1 MGRTAI
7 TRAGRTV
14 LVGLAAATIA
24 ALAGGTASAAATPG
38 HNAKPAKVARKIL
51 AATGGKEIAY
61 VRGGVIYASLGA
73 AETRL
78 TEDQVNARPRFS
90 PDGHRIA
97 YVHNGTVWV
106 MDAGG
111 TGKRQVSDRIGGGPA
126 WSPDGRWI
134 AFAGLSCTGGPGVF
148 RVSSTAP
155 APAAEPLFPA
165 SCRDQALPQ
174 VASISG
180 LEPGAS
186 VSLVERMRTD
196 NAVAWSPDG
205 TKIAFRGGECDDIA
219 DACLSVG
226 DVATGGETAIDVYGG
241 GGNLDQGFGVVPAW
255 RIDGKRIA
263 WTAYTAGTAPLHVEE
278 ANADG
283 TGKRVIGVTDDREMV
298 YVTRT
303 EGALTATAS
312 GKPVVT
318 LVNLAT
324 GARTAF
330 QQGSQPTVQP

>member
-1 MGRTAI
+1 MGRTII
-7 TRAGRTV
+7 TRAM
-14 LVGLAAATIA
+14 LVGFSAAGLAA
-24 ALAGGTASAAATPG
+24 LFGGTAAQAAAPG
-38 HNAKPAKVARKIL
+38 HANKAAGVSKKIL

-61 VRGGVIYASLGA
+61 VRGGVIYASFGA
-73 AETRL
+73 TETRL

-106 MDAGG
+106 MNADG
-111 TGKRQVSDRIGGGPA
+111 TGKRQVSDRVGGGPA
-126 WSPDGRWI
+126 WSPDGQSI
-134 AFAGLSCTGGPGVF
+134 AFAGPSCTGGPGVF
-148 RVSSTAP
+148 RISSTTP
-155 APAAEPLFPA
+155 APTVEPLFPA
-165 SCRDQALPQ
+165 SCRGQAVPQ

-180 LEPGAS
+180 LEPGTS

-205 TKIAFRGGECDDIA
+205 TKIAFRGGECDAIA

-226 DVATGGETAIDVYGG
+226 NVATGGETAIDVYGG
-241 GGNLDQGFGVVPAW
+241 GGNLSQGFGVVPAW
-255 RIDGKRIA
+255 RADGKRIA
-263 WTAYTAGTAPLHVEE
+263 WTAYTAGTVPLHVEE
-278 ANADG
+278 SNADG
-283 TGKRVIGVTDDREMV
+283 SGKRRIGVTDDREMT
-298 YVTRT
+298 YVSTT
-303 EGALTATAS
+303 EGVLTATAS

-330 QQGSQPTVQP
+330 EQGSQPTVQS